1 MSSSR
6 NQSIDLFCKSIA
18 DFYMMVAVG
27 FNGLPPL
34 KSNHFYPLTIVVFPN
49 YLGVAS
55 SMTLC
60 VFIFWVRNYSIS
72 HVMHTKFDLCGNTS
86 HIKAINNAFSSLIFS
101 PRTSKHLM
109 CTVTLRTG
117 ISIITM
123 ITAVS
128 WSYLLT
134 RS

>member
-18 DFYMMVAVG
+18 DFYMMAAVG
-27 FNGLPPL
+27 FNGLPPVVTFIHWQL
-34 KSNHFYPLTIVVFPN
+34 LPFLIIWGLLLQWPFTFSYFEYVTI
-49 YLGVAS
+49 
-55 SMTLC
+55 
-60 VFIFWVRNYSIS
+60 SIS
-72 HVMHTKFDLCGNTS
+72 HVMYTKFDLCANTS
-86 HIKAINNAFSSLIFS
+86 HNKAINNAFSSLMFS

-109 CTVTLRTG
+109 CTVTLSTG

-123 ITAVS
+123 VTAVS
-128 WSYLLT
+128 WFYLLT

>member
-18 DFYMMVAVG
+18 DFYMMAAVG
-27 FNGLPPL
+27 FNGLPPVVTFIHWQL
-34 KSNHFYPLTIVVFPN
+34 LPFLIIWGLLLQWPFTFSYFEYVTI
-49 YLGVAS
+49 
-55 SMTLC
+55 
-60 VFIFWVRNYSIS
+60 SIS
-72 HVMHTKFDLCGNTS
+72 HVMYTKFDLCANTS
-86 HIKAINNAFSSLIFS
+86 HIKAINNAFSSLMFS

-109 CTVTLRTG
+109 CTVTLSTG

-128 WSYLLT
+128 WFYLLT

>member
-27 FNGLPPL
+27 FNGLPPVVTFIQWQL
-34 KSNHFYPLTIVVFPN
+34 LPFLIIWGLLLQWPFTFSYFECVTI
-49 YLGVAS
+49 
-55 SMTLC
+55 
-60 VFIFWVRNYSIS
+60 SIS
-72 HVMHTKFDLCGNTS
+72 HVMYTKFDLCANTS

-109 CTVTLRTG
+109 CTVTLSTG

-123 ITAVS
+123 VTAVS
-128 WSYLLT
+128 WFYLLT